1 MAASKKADEKKVKV
15 EEIKKKKLAVKKG
28 KKEGSKSTIN

>member
-1 MAASKKADEKKVKV
+1 VAASKKADEKKVKV

-28 KKEGSKSTIN
+28 